1 MLKRNL
7 VVILVVLFVA
17 GTSVFAGGGR
27 EAAGEPGVVQ
37 LTFRQNDPP
46 AEVAGLMEA
55 IADWNRENPGIQVRT
70 ENVPWADALN
80 QFIREGQA
88 SGGPDVLQV
97 AFVWTADLGR
107 GELIMNLDDIVRR
120 SPPGAGID
128 DFLGTDLGEV
138 EGSLFGIP
146 WTVDTFVMVYRPDL
160 FAEVGVTAFPDTW
173 EAFYR
178 AVRDLTRDTTG
189 DGRINQYG
197 FGFPAGSASGGGMW
211 FLANYYLWSNGST
224 FVEQR
229 ADGTWQ
235 IGTTASEVAETMR
248 YFNRFFSEGLTP
260 ASLIGV
266 SSWGDPELTG
276 GLARGD
282 LAIGFFAPQ
291 TFRAAQS
298 QSDLPLATA
307 MIPRGSERRI
317 SHLGGRALAI
327 NANTKHP
334 EESWQFLKYLISRN
348 VFERYEQFPAQ
359 ETLLGELVFPEGE
372 QGYADQL
379 PHAITFKQYIES
391 PAPVSGLWDAT
402 NREFGAVF
410 SGQKS
415 IDRAAADLLAAME
428 RLLQNN

>member
-1 MLKRNL
+1 
-7 VVILVVLFVA
+7 
-17 GTSVFAGGGR
+17 
-27 EAAGEPGVVQ
+27 
-37 LTFRQNDPP
+37 
-46 AEVAGLMEA
+46 MEA
-55 IADWNRENPGIQVRT
+55 IADWNRDNPGIQVRS

-107 GELIMNLDDIVRR
+107 AELVMNLDEIVQS

-146 WTVDTFVMVYRPDL
+146 WTVDTFVMAYRPDL
-160 FAEVGVTAFPDTW
+160 FADAGVSDFPDTW

-178 AVRDLTRDTTG
+178 TVRDLTRDTNG
-189 DGRINQYG
+189 DGRVNQYG

-211 FLANYYLWSNGST
+211 FLANYYLWSNGAT

-229 ADGTWQ
+229 DDGTWQ
-235 IGTTASEVAETMR
+235 IGATADEVAETMR
-248 YFNRFFSEGLTP
+248 YFNRFFTEGLTP
-260 ASLIGV
+260 ASMIGV
-266 SSWGDPELTG
+266 NSWGDPELTG
-276 GLARGD
+276 GLSRGD
-282 LAIGFFAPQ
+282 IAISFFPPG

-298 QSDLPLATA
+298 QADMPLATA
-307 MIPRGSERRI
+307 MIPRGSQRRI

-327 NANTKHP
+327 NANTEHP
-334 EESWQFLKYLISRN
+334 EESWEFLKYLIGRG
-348 VFERYEQFPAQ
+348 VFERYQQFPAQ
-359 ETLLGELVFPEGE
+359 ETLLGELVFPEAE

-379 PHAITFKQYIES
+379 PHAITLKQYIES

-402 NREFGAVF
+402 NREFAAVF
-410 SGQKS
+410 SGQKNET
-415 IDRAAADLLAAME
+415 RAAADLLAAME
-428 RLLQNN
+428 QLLQNN